1 MNEQIKARIEELK
14 AELAAGQQMM
24 QELDEKRGSLSFTM
38 TRISGAVQVLEELAA
53 SEEAAAEAEA

>member
-1 MNEQIKARIEELK
+1 MNEQIKTRIEELK

-24 QELDEKRGSLSFTM
+24 QELDEKRSSLSYTM

>member
-24 QELDEKRGSLSFTM
+24 QELDEKRSSLSYAM
-38 TRISGAVQVLEELAA
+38 TRISGAVQVLEEMAA
-53 SEEAAAEAEA
+53 SEEEAAEAEA